1 METYFGYASVHVA
14 SMAGR
19 DTGRV
24 ELRDGLVLGGL
35 LVVIVVMVLVG
46 RTRRRAIRQTTASG
60 NGPPGP

>member
-35 LVVIVVMVLVG
+35 LVVIVVMVLVWAW
-46 RTRRRAIRQTTASG
+46 TRRRVC
-60 NGPPGP
+60 PPRA